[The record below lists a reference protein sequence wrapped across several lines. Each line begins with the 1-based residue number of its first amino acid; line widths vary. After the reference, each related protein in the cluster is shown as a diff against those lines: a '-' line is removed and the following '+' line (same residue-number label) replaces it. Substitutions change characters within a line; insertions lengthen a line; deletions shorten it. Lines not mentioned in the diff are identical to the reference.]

1 MSSRNAKRLKSA
13 GDTPPPAAVSDSNQ
27 NNAGSILDFAVPTE
41 FVELPSKG
49 ILYPKGHP
57 LHNQD
62 TIEIR
67 YMTAKDEDTLTS
79 PALLR
84 KGLAIERLMQNVIVN
99 KDIKAD
105 ELLVADRSAII
116 IAARVTGYGAD
127 YEAEIGCPSCG
138 ESFRNEFDLS
148 EYHEF
153 FSGVNLEDS
162 GFTACDDGTYEIRL
176 PTTGV
181 DVCVRLLNGKDE
193 NRMSKAKDLKSKNR
207 LPDSSMTDLFKTI
220 IHSINEVTEADALRQ
235 FIDLMPAK
243 DSRFL
248 RNSYQKL
255 VPSVNLSQA
264 VECPSC
270 GIQTETEVPLGATF
284 FWPDS

>member
-27 NNAGSILDFAVPTE
+27 SNVGSILDFAVPTE
-41 FVELPSKG
+41 FVELPSRG
-49 ILYPKGHP
+49 ILYPQGHP
-57 LHNQD
+57 LHGQD

-84 KGLAIERLMQNVIVN
+84 KGLAIERLIQNVIVN
-99 KDIKAD
+99 KDITAE

-116 IAARVTGYGAD
+116 IAARVTGYGSD
-127 YEAEIGCPSCG
+127 YEAEITCPSCG
-138 ESFRNEFDLS
+138 DNFANEFDLS

-162 GFTACDDGTYEIRL
+162 GFDACGDGTYEIAL

-181 DVCVRLLNGKDE
+181 AVRVCLLNGKDE
-193 NRMSKAKDLKSKNR
+193 NRMSKAKELKSKNK
-207 LPDSSMTDLFKTI
+207 LPDSAMTDLFKTI
-220 IHSINEVTEADALRQ
+220 IHSINGVTDAETLRQ

-248 RNSYQKL
+248 RKQYQKL
-255 VPSVNLSQA
+255 VPSVNLTQA

-270 GIQTETEVPLGATF
+270 GATTEMEVPLGATF